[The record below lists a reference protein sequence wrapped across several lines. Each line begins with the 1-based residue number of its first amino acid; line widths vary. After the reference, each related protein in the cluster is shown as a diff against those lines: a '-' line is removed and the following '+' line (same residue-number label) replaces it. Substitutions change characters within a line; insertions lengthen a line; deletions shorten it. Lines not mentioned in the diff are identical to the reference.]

1 VDPKVVLIVGLPAT
15 IVLWLA
21 TWVRHPEMRG
31 VGARGLRVAL
41 VGAIVVALVMVVL
54 TTLFFNGRDFF
65 GGTISLQ
72 SASSFGLVV
81 GGAVGAGF
89 FWLNSVILATGLW
102 FKASGGWAVGAL
114 AATPVVIAA
123 VGFGFT
129 AFNSYQYEEAQPQEV
144 SGTVALEMNGERL
157 GLVSASGA
165 ASCMLQVD
173 GGLMVDASVPAT
185 DGRQAVI
192 RISVAAT
199 GEVRSVSITV
209 DLSQAFP
216 GKGWEPGPTTTRLVD
231 GWSRAG
237 GRVVLTD
244 LVPLAANG
252 EPDPTERWSGSLS
265 WTCAN
270 P

>member
-1 VDPKVVLIVGLPAT
+1 MDPKVVLIVGLPAT
-15 IVLWLA
+15 IVLWVV

-65 GGTISLQ
+65 GTISLQ
-72 SASSFGLVV
+72 SAFSFGLVV

-89 FWLNSVILATGLW
+89 FWLNLVILAIGLW

-144 SGTVALEMNGERL
+144 SGTVALEMDGERL

-173 GGLMVDASVPAT
+173 GGLGVSANVLTS
-185 DGRQAVI
+185 DGRQTDIQMGVAASGEVLSVA
-192 RISVAAT
+192 ISV
-199 GEVRSVSITV
+199 
-209 DLSQAFP
+209 DQSQAFP

-237 GRVVLTD
+237 GQLILVG
-244 LVPLAANG
+244 LVPLDGDG